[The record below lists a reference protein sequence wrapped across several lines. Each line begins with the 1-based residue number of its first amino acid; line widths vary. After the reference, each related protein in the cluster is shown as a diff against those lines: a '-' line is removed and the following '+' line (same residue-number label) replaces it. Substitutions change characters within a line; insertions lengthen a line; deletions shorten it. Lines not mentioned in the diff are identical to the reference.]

1 MKITLK
7 ANQIKAVLE
16 CAAKQDLRYYL
27 NGALIEK
34 TYSGQVFLVSTD
46 GYRLFC
52 GLVDTIKEGMP
63 EKVLIERASLELALK
78 SKIKEFVLD
87 TENKTIGPLTYK
99 EIDGNFPNWRRI
111 VPDPQSFKDPKPAQ
125 FDPSLVLSCAK
136 ALTLW
141 DNAKVSVADICHRG
155 EQSALMTRG
164 SHTGAFCVIM
174 PRRSDPSVNYGFEIS
189 DYEKPQVKEKIKDV
203 IEV

>member
-16 CAAKQDLRYYL
+16 CAGKQDIRYYL

-46 GYRLFC
+46 GTKLFC
-52 GLVDTIKEGMP
+52 GHVDTIKEGMP
-63 EKVLIERASLELALK
+63 EKVLIERDSLELALK
-78 SKIKEFVLD
+78 SKIKDFILD
-87 TENKTIGPLTYK
+87 TDKKTIGPLTYK
-99 EIDGNFPNWRRI
+99 EIDGNFPNWRRV
-111 VPDPQSFKDPKPAQ
+111 VPDPLSFKDPKPAQ
-125 FDPSLVLSCAK
+125 FDPSLVLSCSK
-136 ALTLW
+136 ALTYW
-141 DNAKVSVADICHRG
+141 SNAKDIQADINHRG
-155 EQSALMTRG
+155 NESAIMTRG

-189 DYEKPQVKEKIKDV
+189 DYEKPHVKEEIKEV